1 MSPVL
6 PASLPK
12 QPAGAA
18 LPFNPE
24 PFVLTVGKDG
34 QMTCGSGKTTGAEPN
49 GAIPV
54 ADPSTPVPAA
64 ELVAALDLAARTSIG
79 PAITTDGALPTDGK
93 AAAEAN
99 DEPKTPKDDKDAKVD
114 NDTTPGVAPATSQAL
129 VHANTNALLHAAAPV
144 FAQARASVDPE
155 AAEED
160 ARNVK
165 SPGEKGMARAV
176 AMMVADPSAS
186 KPADPAMAALF
197 TMAKDMARKAES
209 ASTAPSVEVSVTM
222 LSDTASDADT
232 TPTFSLPSAT
242 AALHQLASASS
253 AQPAVSADVMIN
265 RHLDLARG
273 DAWLDTLAKD
283 IAASAGTGDRLRFA
297 LQPEHLGKLDV
308 EVSRHDTGVAVHMTT
323 RSEEARAI
331 IAAAQPRLVDE
342 LRANGT
348 RVVAADVASQMN
360 AQTNGQSGN
369 ASRRPM
375 NSFIEAA
382 IDVRP
387 TAATLTTNTAA
398 AGRYA

>member
-1 MSPVL
+1 MSPVS

-18 LPFNPE
+18 SPLNPE
-24 PFVLTVGKDG
+24 PFVMTVGKDG
-34 QMTCGSGKTTGAEPN
+34 QMTCGSGKTTGAQPD

-64 ELVAALDLAARTSIG
+64 ELVAALDLAARTTIA
-79 PAITTDGALPTDGK
+79 PAKSD
-93 AAAEAN
+93 AESSQ
-99 DEPKTPKDDKDAKVD
+99 DPKDPADASADAASSATLPVLLAQ
-114 NDTTPGVAPATSQAL
+114 APVPPANPFAAL
-129 VHANTNALLHAAAPV
+129 IAAAPV
-144 FAQARASVDPE
+144 VVQAI
-155 AAEED
+155 
-160 ARNVK
+160 
-165 SPGEKGMARAV
+165 
-176 AMMVADPSAS
+176 VADTPQAADDGVQAAKLPDAKTASRSAGLTDVPAS
-186 KPADPAMAALF
+186 KPADPGMAALF
-197 TMAKDMARKAES
+197 AMAKDMARKAES
-209 ASTAPSVEVSVTM
+209 ASTASSVEVSVTM

-253 AQPAVSADVMIN
+253 TQPVVSADVMIN

-283 IAASAGTGDRLRFA
+283 IAASAGTGDRMRFA

-331 IAAAQPRLVDE
+331 IAAAQPRLIDE

-387 TAATLTTNTAA
+387 SAATQTNNTAA